1 MRKSKSFPVFTR
13 GKLVDVAKYVEPTV
27 KHNRPTHGYAVGIVE
42 RNSERHTVL
51 IPYEEFPKDKI
62 PKFLNKEFNVKP
74 TDQGLRTSLSIQDV
88 KDLKEADEL
97 IAVNMQNFENRVNEK
112 FEELKEWLIRVD
124 LDLNKFREVFKIW
137 NGYDNHSIPKD

>member
-1 MRKSKSFPVFTR
+1 M
-13 GKLVDVAKYVEPTV
+13 
-27 KHNRPTHGYAVGIVE
+27 
-42 RNSERHTVL
+42 
-51 IPYEEFPKDKI
+51 
-62 PKFLNKEFNVKP
+62 
-74 TDQGLRTSLSIQDV
+74 SIQDV

-97 IAVNMQNFENRVNEK
+97 IAVNLQNFENRVNEK

>member
-1 MRKSKSFPVFTR
+1 MRKSTSFPLFTR
-13 GKLVDVAKYVEPTV
+13 GKLVDVAKYVEPTIR
-27 KHNRPTHGYAVGIVE
+27 HNRQTHGYAVGIVE

-74 TDQGLRTSLSIQDV
+74 TNYGLRTSLSIQDV
-88 KDLKEADEL
+88 EDLKEADEL
-97 IAVNMQNFENRVNEK
+97 IAVNLQNFENRVNEK

>member
-1 MRKSKSFPVFTR
+1 M
-13 GKLVDVAKYVEPTV
+13 
-27 KHNRPTHGYAVGIVE
+27 
-42 RNSERHTVL
+42 
-51 IPYEEFPKDKI
+51 
-62 PKFLNKEFNVKP
+62 
-74 TDQGLRTSLSIQDV
+74 SIQDV

>member
-1 MRKSKSFPVFTR
+1 MRKSTSFPLFTR

-27 KHNRPTHGYAVGIVE
+27 RHNRPTHGYAVGIVE
-42 RNSERHTVL
+42 RNSVRHTVL

-74 TDQGLRTSLSIQDV
+74 TNYGLRTSLSIQDV
-88 KDLKEADEL
+88 EDLKEADEL

>member
-1 MRKSKSFPVFTR
+1 MRKISSFPLFTR
-13 GKLVDVAKYVEPTV
+13 GKLVDVAKYVEPTIR
-27 KHNRPTHGYAVGIVE
+27 HNRQTHGYAVGIVE

-74 TDQGLRTSLSIQDV
+74 TNYGLRTSLSIQDV
-88 KDLKEADEL
+88 EDLKEADEL

>member
-1 MRKSKSFPVFTR
+1 MRKSTSFPLFTR

-27 KHNRPTHGYAVGIVE
+27 RHNRPTHGYAVGIVE

-74 TDQGLRTSLSIQDV
+74 TDHGLRTSLSIQDV

-97 IAVNMQNFENRVNEK
+97 IAVNMQKFENRVNK
-112 FEELKEWLIRVD
+112 KCEELKEWLIRVD

>member
-74 TDQGLRTSLSIQDV
+74 TDNGLRTSLSIQDV

>member
-1 MRKSKSFPVFTR
+1 MRKSTSFPLFTR

-27 KHNRPTHGYAVGIVE
+27 RHNRPTHGYAVGIVE

-74 TDQGLRTSLSIQDV
+74 TDHGLRTSLSIQDV

>member
-1 MRKSKSFPVFTR
+1 MRKSTSFPLFTR

-27 KHNRPTHGYAVGIVE
+27 RHNRPTHGYAVGIVE

-74 TDQGLRTSLSIQDV
+74 TNYGLRTSLSIQDV
-88 KDLKEADEL
+88 EDLKEADEL
-97 IAVNMQNFENRVNEK
+97 IAVNLLNFENRVNEK

>member
-27 KHNRPTHGYAVGIVE
+27 RHNRPTHGYAVGIVE

-74 TDQGLRTSLSIQDV
+74 TDHGLRTSLSIQDV

-97 IAVNMQNFENRVNEK
+97 IAVNMQKFENRVNK
-112 FEELKEWLIRVD
+112 KCEELKEWLIRVD